1 MEIVKISLLAIVII
15 FAIIFTKQIKPEFAI
30 MITII
35 GSVILLSYILGLF
48 TNIVVLYNELVN
60 KTGINQKYFSILLKA
75 IGVGYLVEFASGV
88 CKDSGYSSI
97 GDKVVLVGKI
107 SILAL
112 AIPILR
118 TIIELVSDLI

>member
-35 GSVILLSYILGLF
+35 GSIILLSYILGLF
-48 TNIVVLYNELVN
+48 TNIVVLYNELVS

-88 CKDSGYSSI
+88 CKDSGQI
-97 GDKVVLVGKI
+97 GVLDVWNEGWRHEGCRNEQ
-107 SILAL
+107 S
-112 AIPILR
+112 
-118 TIIELVSDLI
+118 

>member
-1 MEIVKISLLAIVII
+1 
-15 FAIIFTKQIKPEFAI
+15 